1 MKPAAGAA
9 QNDIVPVGGRQAP
22 SASLSRRT
30 QPRQQVKPI
39 SSQGYLSRRGLVG
52 INAAL
57 VLVILFFGLHFK
69 EASTTNQVAWH
80 PDRAGLHFGH
90 YGMAYCPN
98 AYEAAPRRPAT
109 PDPGLTFELAV
120 RAEAL
125 KRDRFQILVMLHG
138 GRDTEQLL
146 IGQWRSSLIVMH
158 GNDYSGRRRLK
169 RLVRKNALPAGVER
183 LITVTSDTSGTRIF
197 IDGHPAARTTS
208 LTLAIPNR
216 EASVTLVAG
225 NSVYARH
232 SWDGD
237 LFGLAIYRQALTPR
251 TVAKH
256 YDQWKRTRDFSM
268 AVSANPDMLYLFN
281 DRQGPKAFNRMGDTR
296 YLIIPAGVEILKKE
310 ILSPPWENER
320 WGRSYWNDMGLNF
333 LGFIPLGFFLGAL
346 RSDFGRAGARRNLLL
361 CIGLCFMLSLGIE
374 LAQAW
379 IPSRS
384 SQMLDLGLN
393 TLGGACGVT
402 LQRLHWHRR
411 EKNRRALSI

>member
-1 MKPAAGAA
+1 M
-9 QNDIVPVGGRQAP
+9 
-22 SASLSRRT
+22 T
-30 QPRQQVKPI
+30 
-39 SSQGYLSRRGLVG
+39 
-52 INAAL
+52 L
-57 VLVILFFGLHFK
+57 VLAILFFGLHFK
-69 EASTTNQVAWH
+69 GASTTNQVTWH

-90 YGMAYCPN
+90 YGLAYCPK
-98 AYEAAPRRPAT
+98 AFEAAPLPPAAS
-109 PDPGLTFELAV
+109 PPGLTFELAV
-120 RAEAL
+120 RADAL

-138 GRDTEQLL
+138 GRDDEQLL

-158 GNDYSGRRRLK
+158 GNDYSGRRGLRRLIMK
-169 RLVRKNALPAGVER
+169 DALPAGRER
-183 LITVTSDTSGTRIF
+183 LVTVTSDAGGTRIF
-197 IDGHPAARTTS
+197 MDGQPVARTTN
-208 LTLAIPNR
+208 LTLEIPNR
-216 EASVTLVAG
+216 QAPVTLVAG

-232 SWDGD
+232 SWNGD
-237 LFGLAIYRQALTPR
+237 LFGLAIYRQALAPPI
-251 TVAKH
+251 VARH
-256 YDQWKRTRDFSM
+256 FDQWKRTRDFSM

-296 YLIIPAGVEILKKE
+296 YLLIPPGVEILKKE
-310 ILSPPWENER
+310 ILSPPWDNER
-320 WGRSYWNDMGLNF
+320 WGRAYWKDVAVNF

-393 TLGGACGVT
+393 TLGGASGVAV
-402 LQRLHWHRR
+402 QRLHWHRR

>member
-1 MKPAAGAA
+1 MVGAVRVFIPP
-9 QNDIVPVGGRQAP
+9 D
-22 SASLSRRT
+22 T
-30 QPRQQVKPI
+30 TYTQVKPI
-39 SSQGYLSRRGLVG
+39 SSKGYLSRRGLVG
-52 INAAL
+52 INVAL
-57 VLVILFFGLHFK
+57 VLVILFFGLHF
-69 EASTTNQVAWH
+69 EGASTTNQVAWH

-98 AYEAAPRRPAT
+98 AFEATPRPLPI

-120 RAEAL
+120 RADAL

-138 GRDTEQLL
+138 GLDTEQLL

-158 GNDYSGRRRLK
+158 GNDYSGRLGLK
-169 RLVRKNALPAGVER
+169 RLVKKNALPAGVER
-183 LITVTSDTSGTRIF
+183 LVTVTSDAGGTRIF
-197 IDGHPAARTTS
+197 IDGQPAARTTS

-216 EASVTLVAG
+216 AAAVTLVAG

-232 SWDGD
+232 SWNGD
-237 LFGLAIYRQALTPR
+237 MFGLAIYRQALAPR

-320 WGRSYWNDMGLNF
+320 WDRPYWKDMGLNF

-346 RSDFGRAGARRNLLL
+346 RSDFERAGARRNLLL

-393 TLGGACGVT
+393 TLGGASGAA

-411 EKNRRALSI
+411 EKQRRALSI

>member
-1 MKPAAGAA
+1 M
-9 QNDIVPVGGRQAP
+9 
-22 SASLSRRT
+22 
-30 QPRQQVKPI
+30 
-39 SSQGYLSRRGLVG
+39 
-52 INAAL
+52 AL
-57 VLVILFFGLHFK
+57 VLVILFFGLRF
-69 EASTTNQVAWH
+69 EGASTTNQVAWH

-98 AYEAAPRRPAT
+98 AFEAAGFQPT
-109 PDPGLTFELAV
+109 LPDPGLTFELAV

-138 GRDTEQLL
+138 GRDSEQLL

-158 GNDYSGRRRLK
+158 GNDYSGRRGLK
-169 RLVRKNALPAGVER
+169 RLVMKNALPAGVER
-183 LITVTSDTSGTRIF
+183 LVTVTSDAGGTRIF
-197 IDGHPAARTTS
+197 MDGQPTARTTS

-216 EASVTLVAG
+216 EAAVTLVAG

-237 LFGLAIYRQALTPR
+237 LFGLAIYRQALTPQ

-268 AVSANPDMLYLFN
+268 AVSANPEMLYLFH

-296 YLIIPAGVEILKKE
+296 YLIIPTGVEILKKE
-310 ILSPPWENER
+310 ILRPPWENER
-320 WGRSYWNDMGLNF
+320 WGRSNWKDMSLNF

-393 TLGGACGVT
+393 TLGGASGVA